1 MPIHSLALHLIGET
15 MNEMKTC
22 TVCTESKVL
31 FEFGSSGKKNG
42 SGYKAVCKKCLAE
55 KLSEWRKANPE
66 KTKEQERRSYVLN
79 KDNISIKNKKRYTNL
94 TLEKKFE
101 QLFTTATKRKTVEVF
116 ISIQYIKDI
125 WEKQEG
131 RCAYTKLPLTSE
143 AHQLNTVSL
152 DRIDS
157 SKDYVEG
164 NIQLVCVPI
173 NRMKLDM
180 TEDRFIELCLLVTK
194 NSKLTELPVT

>member
-1 MPIHSLALHLIGET
+1 

-22 TVCTESKVL
+22 TVCTESKAL
-31 FEFGSSGKKNG
+31 FEFSIDSSKTA
-42 SGYKAVCKKCLAE
+42 GYKYSCKKCCAA

-66 KTKEQERRSYVLN
+66 KAKDQDKKYRTVN
-79 KDNISIKNKKRYTNL
+79 KDKISIKNKKRYTNL
-94 TLEKKFE
+94 TLEEKFE
-101 QLFTTATKRKTVEVF
+101 QLFITAKKRKTVEVF

-131 RCAYTKLPLTSE
+131 QCAYTKLPLTSE

-180 TEDRFIELCLLVTK
+180 TEDRFIELCSLVTK
-194 NSKLTELPVT
+194 NSKLAELPVT

>member
-1 MPIHSLALHLIGET
+1 

-22 TVCTESKVL
+22 TVCAETKAL
-31 FEFGSSGKKNG
+31 FEFSIDRNKS
-42 SGYKAVCKKCLAE
+42 SGYKSSCKKCCVA
-55 KLSEWRKANPE
+55 KLSGWRKANPE
-66 KTKEQERRSYVLN
+66 KAKEQDRKYRDSN
-79 KDNISIKNKKRYTNL
+79 KEKISIKNKKRYTNL
-94 TLEKKFE
+94 TLDEKLE
-101 QLFTTATKRKTVEVF
+101 QLLITAKKRKTVEVF
-116 ISIQYIKDI
+116 ISIQHIKDI

-157 SKDYVEG
+157 SKDYVKG

-173 NRMKLDM
+173 NRMKLDYP
-180 TEDRFIELCLLVTK
+180 EDQFIHLCSLVAQNCK
-194 NSKLTELPVT
+194 

>member
-1 MPIHSLALHLIGET
+1 

-22 TVCTESKVL
+22 TVCTETKALFDFGIDNSKA
-31 FEFGSSGKKNG
+31 
-42 SGYKAVCKKCLAE
+42 SGYKSSCKACNNTAVKKWREDNKEYRLAYDKEYYSNNKE
-55 KLSEWRKANPE
+55 K
-66 KTKEQERRSYVLN
+66 
-79 KDNISIKNKKRYTNL
+79 ISIKNQKRYTGL
-94 TLEKKFE
+94 TLDQKFE
-101 QLFTTATKRKTVEVF
+101 QLLKTAQRRKTVEVF
-116 ISIQYIKDI
+116 ISIQHIKDA

-173 NRMKLDM
+173 NRMKLDYS
-180 TEDRFIELCLLVTK
+180 EEQFVNLCSLVAQNCK
-194 NSKLTELPVT
+194 